1 MSVLIIWLLLALALT
16 GIVLALVLW
25 QRRILSRARA
35 ALVAV
40 GAGIGAVALLFFG
53 TRVSAFI
60 LPEKLVPI
68 DLGVILP
75 QTGFT
80 VLGVVL
86 GCALAVGLAWLALR
100 ARVPAV
106 LALVLLIPLLLAL
119 GGLLFV
125 RTDNASQAVASPSP
139 TPLKDPQVI
148 KGFKIT
154 RFTEA
159 AAPTT
164 LTVGPD
170 GRVYWAEYLSGKIW
184 SARDN
189 NGVAADTRVFA
200 EGYKGAKGLVFR
212 PNTNQLYISM
222 PGDVFIVEDT
232 NGDGVADTRK
242 QILSGLSNFDNE
254 HSSNGVAF
262 GPDGKLYISVG
273 GPRET
278 DVDFKDGQ
286 YLYKDKPIDPLVG
299 GILVADPDGSNLKSF
314 AHGMRNP
321 YDLAFDSQGR
331 LFATDNGTDSSPN
344 PAGDE
349 LNLVVAGGNYGYPEA
364 TGFPPPWSNTLA
376 PVVAY
381 RAHSSPDGLV
391 VYEGTQFPER
401 FRGNLFVAIWSD
413 SERLFSQADLQRG
426 YLGGFRGSKIDRV
439 QLSEVNGHWKGTS
452 SDFAWD
458 FDHPIDVTV
467 GPDGSMY
474 VADFTWKHSL
484 VGGAI
489 YKIEYTGK

>member
-1 MSVLIIWLLLALALT
+1 M
-16 GIVLALVLW
+16 
-25 QRRILSRARA
+25 
-35 ALVAV
+35 
-40 GAGIGAVALLFFG
+40 
-53 TRVSAFI
+53 
-60 LPEKLVPI
+60 
-68 DLGVILP
+68 
-75 QTGFT
+75 
-80 VLGVVL
+80 GVVL
-86 GCALAVGLAWLALR
+86 GCALAIGLVWLARRVR
-100 ARVPAV
+100 ATTVLAAV
-106 LALVLLIPLLLAL
+106 LLPALLLTV
-119 GGLLFV
+119 GSLLFI
-125 RTDNASQAVASPSP
+125 RADNAPKAVATP
-139 TPLKDPQVI
+139 TTVPPKDPQVI

-154 RFTEA
+154 RFTGA
-159 AAPTT
+159 SAPTT

-170 GRVYWAEYLSGKIW
+170 GRVYWAEYISGKIW

-189 NGVAADTRVFA
+189 NGKAEDMRVFA

-212 PNTNQLYISM
+212 PNTNELYVSM
-222 PGDVFIVEDT
+222 PGNVFVIEDT
-232 NGDGVADTRK
+232 DGDGVSDTRK

-278 DVDFKDGQ
+278 DIDFKDGE
-286 YLYKDKPIDPLVG
+286 YLYQDKPIDPLVG
-299 GILVADPDGSNLKSF
+299 GILVAEPDGSNLKSF

-344 PAGDE
+344 PSGDE
-349 LNLVVAGGNYGYPEA
+349 LNLVVADGDYGYPEA
-364 TGFPPPWSNTLA
+364 GGFPPPWSNTLA
-376 PVVAY
+376 PVVSY
-381 RAHSSPDGLV
+381 RAHSSPDGV
-391 VYEGTQFPER
+391 TVYNGTQFPER
-401 FRGNLFVAIWSD
+401 FRGNIFVAIWSD

-426 YLGGFRGSKIDRV
+426 YTGGFRGSKLDRV
-439 QLSEVNGHWKGTS
+439 QLSEVNGHWRGAS

-467 GPDGSMY
+467 APDGSMY